1 MIVDILENFVVVVFG
16 QVMINL
22 IENRHNRIKNH
33 LHNCFFHFRIK
44 IVIDFVLLF
53 VVVVVDYILVVIVFL
68 TIIPFIF

>member
-1 MIVDILENFVVVVFG
+1 MNLFVVVFG

-33 LHNCFFHFRIK
+33 LHNCFVNFRIIIMIK

-53 VVVVVDYILVVIVFL
+53 VVVVDYILVVIVVFL
-68 TIIPFIF
+68 TIITFIF